1 MNVRTRRKIWER
13 FIKLIKDREAQDEL
27 EEKMDYLKKL
37 PLNGRQIRNIV
48 NIAQTLA
55 AGSPEGA
62 SALRFKHI
70 QQAVDETLAFNNFFS
85 KNNKPNVRKSRVRT
99 NFVNDSGAV
108 SSRVN
113 DEDSEAD

>member
-1 MNVRTRRKIWER
+1 M
-13 FIKLIKDREAQDEL
+13 IKDREAQDEL

-85 KNNKPNVRKSRVRT
+85 KNNKPNVRRVRT
-99 NFVNDSGAV
+99 NFVNDSGAI

>member
-1 MNVRTRRKIWER
+1 
-13 FIKLIKDREAQDEL
+13 LIKDTDAQDEL
-27 EEKMDYLKKL
+27 EERMDYLKKL

-55 AGSPEGA
+55 AGNPQGA

-85 KNNKPNVRKSRVRT
+85 KSNKSNVRKSRVRT
-99 NFVNDSGAV
+99 NFVNDSGAI
-108 SSRVN
+108 STTLN
-113 DEDSEAD
+113 GEDSDAD